1 MIDMTDTPTITTDIA
16 IIGSGM
22 GGGTLAYALRNSGAK
37 VLIVERGGYLPR
49 EPENWSPREIF
60 VAKRYRTTDPFLDG
74 SGKPF
79 RPSIYHVVGGCTKV
93 YGAALPRF
101 RREDFG
107 ALESED
113 GVSPAWPVDYDELE
127 PYYAEAERLFRVHGT
142 AGSDPI
148 EAARSTPFP
157 YPAVPH
163 EPVIAEVADSFE
175 RQGLRPFSLPL
186 GIDLRE
192 GGTCI
197 RCRTCD
203 GFPCMVDAKSDAEM
217 CVTRPAL
224 ESPSVS
230 MMTGTRAIALRTD
243 PTGRRVTGLDVDVDG
258 AQRTIIASTY
268 VVAAGAINSTALLL
282 RSASDRHPN
291 GLANSTGLVGRN
303 YMAHI
308 NSALMAIRPKTN
320 STVFQKTL
328 ALNDWYFDES
338 NSRVGMG
345 HAQLL
350 GKLQAEMLTAAVPW
364 APKRV
369 LSELAGRSVDWYLMT
384 EDLPDPENRVSLD
397 SSGRVIVNWRVNNER
412 LHKRLVSSMATAMRR
427 AGYPMIHTRRFGL
440 DATAH
445 QCGTV
450 RFGDDPAT
458 SVLDPLCRSHDVA
471 NLFVMDASFLPSSS
485 AQNPALT
492 VAAQALRVGEK
503 AVFN

>member
-1 MIDMTDTPTITTDIA
+1 MIDLNAPTITTDIA

-22 GGGTLAYALRNSGAK
+22 GGGTLAYALRNRGAK
-37 VLIVERGGYLPR
+37 ILIVERGGYLPR
-49 EPENWSPREIF
+49 EPENWSPRELF

-74 SGKPF
+74 DGKPF
-79 RPSIYHVVGGCTKV
+79 RPSIYYFVGGCTKV

-107 ALESED
+107 VLESED
-113 GVSPAWPVDYDELE
+113 GVSPAWPVGYDELE

-142 AGSDPI
+142 AGTDPI
-148 EAARSTPFP
+148 EPARSTPYPF
-157 YPAVPH
+157 PAVPH
-163 EPVIAEVADSFE
+163 EPVIAEVAESFE
-175 RQGLRPFSLPL
+175 RQGLRPFPLPL

-197 RCRTCD
+197 RCKTCD
-203 GFPCMVDAKSDAEM
+203 AFPCQVLAKSDAEV
-217 CVTRPAL
+217 CVTTPAL
-224 ESPSVS
+224 ESPNVS
-230 MMTGTRAIALRTD
+230 MMTGARAVALRTD
-243 PTGRRVTGLDVDVDG
+243 ATGRRVTGIDIDMNG
-258 AQRTIIASTY
+258 ARRTVIASTY
-268 VVAAGAINSTALLL
+268 VVAAGAINSAALLL

-308 NSALMAIRPKTN
+308 NSALMAIRPKVN
-320 STVFQKTL
+320 GTVFQKTL
-328 ALNDWYFDES
+328 ALNDWYFSES

-350 GKLQAEMLTAAVPW
+350 GKLQAGMLEASVPW
-364 APKRV
+364 APTK
-369 LSELAGRSVDWYLMT
+369 LLAELAGRSVDWYLMT

-397 SSGRVIVNWRVNNER
+397 SSGRVIVNWRANNEG
-412 LHKRLVSSMATAMRR
+412 LHKRLVRSMATAMRR
-427 AGYPMIHTRRFGL
+427 AGYPMIQTRRFGL

-445 QCGTV
+445 QSGTV
-450 RFGDDPAT
+450 KFGDDPAT
-458 SVLDPLCRSHDVA
+458 SVLDPLCRSHDVP

-492 VAAQALRVGEK
+492 VAAQALRVG
-503 AVFN
+503 ATAAFN

>member
-1 MIDMTDTPTITTDIA
+1 MIDLTATTISTDIA

-22 GGGTLAYALRNSGAK
+22 GGGTLAYALRNRGAK
-37 VLIVERGGYLPR
+37 ILIVERGGYLPR
-49 EPENWSPREIF
+49 EPENWSPRELF

-74 SGKPF
+74 RGKPF
-79 RPSIYHVVGGCTKV
+79 HPSIYYFVGGCTKV

-113 GVSPAWPVDYDELE
+113 GVSPAWPVNYDELE

-142 AGSDPI
+142 AGTDPI
-148 EAARSTPFP
+148 EPSRSTPFP

-163 EPVIAEVADSFE
+163 EPVIAEVAESFE
-175 RQGLRPFSLPL
+175 RQGLRPFPLPL

-197 RCRTCD
+197 RCKTCD
-203 GFPCMVDAKSDAEM
+203 AFPCQVLAKSDAEV
-217 CVTRPAL
+217 CVTTPAL
-224 ESPSVS
+224 ESPNVS
-230 MMTGTRAIALRTD
+230 MMTGARAVTFRTD
-243 PTGRRVTGLDVDVDG
+243 PSGRRVTGLDIDMNG
-258 AQRTIIASTY
+258 TRRTVIASTY
-268 VVAAGAINSTALLL
+268 VLAAGAINSAALLL

-303 YMAHI
+303 YMAHV
-308 NSALMAIRPKTN
+308 NSALMAIRPKVN
-320 STVFQKTL
+320 GTVFQKTL
-328 ALNDWYFDES
+328 ALNDWYFGES

-350 GKLQAEMLTAAVPW
+350 GKLQAGMLEASVPW
-364 APKRV
+364 APTR
-369 LSELAGRSVDWYLMT
+369 LLAELAGRSVDWYLMT

-397 SSGRVIVNWRVNNER
+397 SSGRVIVTWRVNNER
-412 LHKRLVSSMATAMRR
+412 LHKRLLRSMASAMRR
-427 AGYPMIHTRRFGL
+427 AGYPMIQTRRFGL

-445 QCGTV
+445 QSGTV
-450 RFGDDPAT
+450 KFGDDPAT

-503 AVFN
+503 AAFN

>member
-1 MIDMTDTPTITTDIA
+1 MTTPTISTDIA

-22 GGGTLAYALRNSGAK
+22 GGGTLAYALRNRGAK

-49 EPENWSPREIF
+49 EPQNWSPRQIF

-74 SGKPF
+74 DGKPF
-79 RPSIYHVVGGCTKV
+79 QPAIYYFVGGCTKV

-107 ALESED
+107 VLESED
-113 GVSPAWPVDYDELE
+113 GVSPAWPITYDDLE
-127 PYYAEAERLFRVHGT
+127 PYYGEAERLFRVHGT
-142 AGSDPI
+142 AGTDPI
-148 EAARSTPFP
+148 EPTRSTPFP

-163 EPVIAEVADSFE
+163 EPVIADIADSFE
-175 RQGLRPFSLPL
+175 RQGLRPFPLPL

-197 RCRTCD
+197 RCKTCD
-203 GFPCMVDAKSDAEM
+203 GFPCQVLAKSDAEV
-217 CVTRPAL
+217 CVTTPAL
-224 ESPSVS
+224 ESPNVS
-230 MMTGTRAIALRTD
+230 MMTGARAIALRTD
-243 PTGRRVTGLDVDVDG
+243 PTGRRVTGLDVDVSG
-258 AQRTIIASTY
+258 QRSTVVASTY
-268 VVAAGAINSTALLL
+268 VLAAGAINSAALLL
-282 RSASDRHPN
+282 RSASDKHPD

-308 NSALMAIRPKTN
+308 NSALMAIRPKVN
-320 STVFQKTL
+320 GTVFQKTL
-328 ALNDWYFDES
+328 ALNDWYFSES

-350 GKLQAEMLTAAVPW
+350 GKLQGGMLEAAVPRV
-364 APKRV
+364 PKRV
-369 LSELAGRSVDWYLMT
+369 LAELADRSVDWYLMS
-384 EDLPDPENRVSLD
+384 EDLPHPENRVSLD
-397 SSGRVIVNWRVNNER
+397 ASGRVIVNKRPANVR
-412 LHKRLVSSMATAMRR
+412 LHKRLVSTMATAMRR
-427 AGYPMIHTRRFGL
+427 AGYPMIQTRRFGL

-458 SVLDPLCRSHDVA
+458 SVLDPFCRSHDVS
-471 NLFVMDASFLPSSS
+471 NLLVMDASFLPSSA

-492 VAAQALRVGEK
+492 IAAQALRVGEQ
-503 AVFN
+503 AAFN